1 MVYVLIFAFFVYL
14 EFSLLTLM
22 IYGSINNNHF
32 SWKTAVKKT
41 LFKTRKLFGPQMILF
56 ILYILAIIPISNLGL
71 NSIILEKIHI
81 PDFLIAEGTKT
92 GLGFILI
99 SSAYIILIY
108 INYRLFFL
116 LPLVASNNNSLF
128 KNSLLSLKITKI
140 EKLRVPL
147 TFLTIGILL
156 FGMYLITGFLITII
170 FNIIDPQ
177 AKNMILTLIFTT
189 IIKVLKLMFILFTK
203 IAMVTAIVV
212 IIEKN
217 KAFADD
223 IVNHTPEDSFKTKTR
238 IFWGIII
245 LIGYIIYNGLLI
257 TNNELNESVYA
268 ISHRGDVTNAV
279 ENSLEALE
287 NANKKGADFV
297 EMDIVLTKDNK
308 FVVSHDF
315 NLKRLGNKNSY
326 IRNLNLNE
334 IDGVKTRQNGFESEF
349 ISFDKYA
356 KKAKE
361 LGQKLLV
368 EVKMYGK
375 EPSNMA
381 NIVAD
386 KFKELGIEKD
396 CMVVSFDLKLMEEVK
411 KILPELKTGYIMPL
425 LLGDLPDTN
434 VDFYALED
442 FSYNEKIAIQ
452 AKIKKKKLL
461 IWTVNDIIKIRKY
474 LRQPVDGIITDEL
487 EELKEEKKYL
497 KENNTYF
504 DKYIR
509 IITNV

>member
-14 EFSLLTLM
+14 EFSLFTLM

-99 SSAYIILIY
+99 SAAYIILIY

-140 EKLRVPL
+140 EKLRVPF
-147 TFLTIGILL
+147 TFLAIGILL

-177 AKNMILTLIFTT
+177 AKNMILTLIFIT

-223 IVNHTPEDSFKTKTR
+223 IVNHTPEDSFKIKTR

-268 ISHRGDVTNAV
+268 IAHRGDVTNAV

-315 NLKRLGNKNSY
+315 NLRRLANRNSY
-326 IRNLNLNE
+326 IHSLNLSE
-334 IDGVKTRQNGFESEF
+334 IDGVRTKQDRFESRF
-349 ISFDKYA
+349 VSFDEYA
-356 KKAKE
+356 KKAKQ
-361 LGQKLLV
+361 LRT
-368 EVKMYGK
+368 
-375 EPSNMA
+375 
-381 NIVAD
+381 
-386 KFKELGIEKD
+386 
-396 CMVVSFDLKLMEEVK
+396 
-411 KILPELKTGYIMPL
+411 KII
-425 LLGDLPDTN
+425 
-434 VDFYALED
+434 
-442 FSYNEKIAIQ
+442 S
-452 AKIKKKKLL
+452 
-461 IWTVNDIIKIRKY
+461 
-474 LRQPVDGIITDEL
+474 
-487 EELKEEKKYL
+487 
-497 KENNTYF
+497 
-504 DKYIR
+504 
-509 IITNV
+509 

>member
-99 SSAYIILIY
+99 SAAYIILIY

-147 TFLTIGILL
+147 TFLAIGILL

-177 AKNMILTLIFTT
+177 AKNMILTLIFIT

-203 IAMVTAIVV
+203 IAMVTEIVV

-223 IVNHTPEDSFKTKTR
+223 IVTHTPEDSFKIKTR

-268 ISHRGDVTNAV
+268 IAHRGDVTNAV

-315 NLKRLGNKNSY
+315 NLKRLGNKNLY

-334 IDGVKTRQNGFESEF
+334 IDGVRTRQNGFESEF

-356 KKAKE
+356 KRA
-361 LGQKLLV
+361 
-368 EVKMYGK
+368 
-375 EPSNMA
+375 
-381 NIVAD
+381 
-386 KFKELGIEKD
+386 KELGIEKD

-452 AKIKKKKLL
+452 AKIKNKKLL

>member
-99 SSAYIILIY
+99 SAAYIILIY

-128 KNSLLSLKITKI
+128 KNSILSLKITKI

-147 TFLTIGILL
+147 TFLVIGILL

-177 AKNMILTLIFTT
+177 AKNMILTLIFTI

-203 IAMVTAIVV
+203 IAMVTTIVV

-223 IVNHTPEDSFKTKTR
+223 IVNHAPENSFKTKTR

-245 LIGYIIYNGLLI
+245 LLGYIIYNGLLI
-257 TNNELNESVYA
+257 TNNELNDTVYA
-268 ISHRGDVTNAV
+268 MAHRGDVTQAV

-287 NANKKGADFV
+287 NAHKKGADYV
-297 EMDIVLTKDNK
+297 EMDIILTKDNK
-308 FVVSHDF
+308 FIVSHDF
-315 NLKRLGNKNSY
+315 NLKRLANKKEY
-326 IRNLNLNE
+326 ISNMNLDQIE
-334 IDGVKTRQNGFESEF
+334 GIKIRQGGFESRLV
-349 ISFDKYA
+349 SFDKYA

-361 LGQKLLV
+361 LRTKATCRG
-368 EVKMYGK
+368 
-375 EPSNMA
+375 
-381 NIVAD
+381 
-386 KFKELGIEKD
+386 
-396 CMVVSFDLKLMEEVK
+396 
-411 KILPELKTGYIMPL
+411 
-425 LLGDLPDTN
+425 
-434 VDFYALED
+434 
-442 FSYNEKIAIQ
+442 
-452 AKIKKKKLL
+452 
-461 IWTVNDIIKIRKY
+461 
-474 LRQPVDGIITDEL
+474 
-487 EELKEEKKYL
+487 
-497 KENNTYF
+497 
-504 DKYIR
+504 
-509 IITNV
+509 

>member
-1 MVYVLIFAFFVYL
+1 MVYVLIFSFFVYL

-99 SSAYIILIY
+99 SAAYIILIY

-315 NLKRLGNKNSY
+315 NLRRLANRNSY
-326 IRNLNLNE
+326 IHSLNLSE
-334 IDGVKTRQNGFESEF
+334 IDGVRTKQDRFESRF
-349 ISFDKYA
+349 VSFDEYA
-356 KKAKE
+356 KKAKQ
-361 LGQKLLV
+361 LRTK
-368 EVKMYGK
+368 
-375 EPSNMA
+375 
-381 NIVAD
+381 IV
-386 KFKELGIEKD
+386 
-396 CMVVSFDLKLMEEVK
+396 S
-411 KILPELKTGYIMPL
+411 
-425 LLGDLPDTN
+425 
-434 VDFYALED
+434 
-442 FSYNEKIAIQ
+442 
-452 AKIKKKKLL
+452 
-461 IWTVNDIIKIRKY
+461 
-474 LRQPVDGIITDEL
+474 
-487 EELKEEKKYL
+487 
-497 KENNTYF
+497 
-504 DKYIR
+504 
-509 IITNV
+509 